1 MLLPIEL
8 LFPKFSGRIFLD
20 EIFGN
25 NDSVLFLDFEDAI
38 ISISFSSSSFSLEI
52 KCLDLLYYQ
61 MFLVYIL
68 HVLLQSKNLSLFLLW

>member
-20 EIFGN
+20 ESFGN

-38 ISISFSSSSFSLEI
+38 ISISSRQVFLEI
-52 KCLDLLYYQ
+52 KCLDLLLSNV
-61 MFLVYIL
+61 FGHIL
-68 HVLLQSKNLSLFLLW
+68 RLLQSSKNLVHFYGNTS

>member
-38 ISISFSSSSFSLEI
+38 ISISFSSSSFSSRN
-52 KCLDLLYYQ
+52 K
-61 MFLVYIL
+61 V
-68 HVLLQSKNLSLFLLW
+68 S